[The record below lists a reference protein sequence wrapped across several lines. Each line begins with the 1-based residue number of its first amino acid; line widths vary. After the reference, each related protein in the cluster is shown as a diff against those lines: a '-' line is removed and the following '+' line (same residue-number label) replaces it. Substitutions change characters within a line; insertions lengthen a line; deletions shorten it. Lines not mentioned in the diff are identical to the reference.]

1 MSVTHSAIVMNTLQT
16 YSTDKSDRAGQGYL
30 VAHTHKHQ
38 TSTVIANLSSSQ
50 ASITKMVFIKT
61 KMDKKS

>member
-1 MSVTHSAIVMNTLQT
+1 MSVTQSAIVMNTSQT

-38 TSTVIANLSSSQ
+38 TSTVIAN
-50 ASITKMVFIKT
+50 
-61 KMDKKS
+61 